1 MDPKKLYNHSE
12 WPSPRAVICC
22 KNLGLA
28 LAEPKKDSIGR
39 NKKMTH
45 MEALE
50 LLAKKAK
57 MPLEDFLKLSRRQSL
72 EKIGC
77 IKRSPY
83 GCIMT
88 YDPLYGPP
96 LPRGLI

>member
-1 MDPKKLYNHSE
+1 MDPKKLYNHPE

-28 LAEPKKDSIGR
+28 LAEPNKDSIGR

-45 MEALE
+45 MEALT

-72 EKIGC
+72 EKLGC
-77 IKRSPY
+77 IKLSPY
-83 GCIMT
+83 SCIMT

-96 LPRGLI
+96 LPHGLI